1 MTDDGASQDEIESRM
16 LAILKGS
23 LRPELLNRID
33 ETIVFHHLDRSMLSG
48 IVRVQ
53 LNSLGSRMAARGLQL
68 DVSEAAVE
76 ALTEAGWDPQFGAR
90 PLKRVIQRE
99 LENAIATRILS
110 GEISDG
116 DRVLVD
122 ADEGVFSFALERDPG
137 DDPQA
142 TAPDA
147 TVDELSTAS

>member
-1 MTDDGASQDEIESRM
+1 
-16 LAILKGS
+16 
-23 LRPELLNRID
+23 
-33 ETIVFHHLDRSMLSG
+33 
-48 IVRVQ
+48 
-53 LNSLGSRMAARGLQL
+53 MAARGLQL

-122 ADEGVFSFALERDPG
+122 ADEGVFRFSLEHDPG
-137 DDPQA
+137 DGPQA